1 MSVSLSP
8 ELFVCLHLWGMQKLV
23 SQQRLA
29 LLWCVEFTKTLGFS
43 SLIPGLLFPVL
54 FHTMTKD
61 WGREVY
67 HLWYHCDT
75 YCCLSMVWTLRG
87 GVKVPCAVMSQA
99 TRATCTVAHITL
111 HVCTEWLHE
120 NPYSSPGFSHTVELC
135 VGSLPGDVCTGEPR
149 DEPTVI
155 NHTAGYMHS
164 THNKFAKS
172 VLSVHNRHTLDIK
185 HNHMRR
191 VSAVRNPFTQMHT
204 KLYRLGLN
212 EAGDPFLLFLH
223 QYIQNYTVFV
233 LWGKSLGTRLH
244 SKCNSALSPY
254 STGNHLI

>member
-1 MSVSLSP
+1 MVHKPIITHFLPIYECKPLTRVVCLFTSVGNAEISLSA
-8 ELFVCLHLWGMQKLV
+8 EVGFVVVCRVYQN
-23 SQQRLA
+23 
-29 LLWCVEFTKTLGFS
+29 TGFLKS
-43 SLIPGLLFPVL
+43 HSGLLFPAL
-54 FHTMTKD
+54 FLTVTKD

-75 YCCLSMVWTLRG
+75 YCCLSTVWTLRG

-99 TRATCTVAHITL
+99 TGATCTVAHITL
-111 HVCTEWLHE
+111 YVHTEWLHE

-164 THNKFAKS
+164 THNKFSKS
-172 VLSVHNRHTLDIK
+172 VLSVHNRHTLNK

-191 VSAVRNPFTQMHT
+191 VSAVRNPFTPISSLSTWVHT

-223 QYIQNYTVFV
+223 EYIQNYTD
-233 LWGKSLGTRLH
+233 
-244 SKCNSALSPY
+244 
-254 STGNHLI
+254 